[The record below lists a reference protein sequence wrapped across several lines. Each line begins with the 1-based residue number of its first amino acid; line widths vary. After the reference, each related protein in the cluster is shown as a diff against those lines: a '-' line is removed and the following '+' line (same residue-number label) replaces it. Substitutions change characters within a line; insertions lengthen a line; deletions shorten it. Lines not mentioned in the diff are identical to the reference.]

1 MAQPT
6 TLPFSAV
13 LVYISNT
20 DSPGVYTAPCG
31 FNQKSLTLDNETSDV
46 TVPDCDDPEAAAWIE
61 RAVTARSVTVAG
73 SGVLATESYAL
84 WQGWGA
90 ETRTV
95 RVVLTGLG
103 YWEGDAILQSLG
115 HAVQLGSDGNK
126 LQLNANI
133 ISTGAWAWTSVP

>member
-6 TLPFSAV
+6 TLNFSAV
-13 LVYISNT
+13 VVYIGNN
-20 DSPGVYTAPCG
+20 DSPGTFTAPCG

-46 TVPDCDDPEAAAWIE
+46 TVPDCDSPEAAAWIQ
-61 RAVTARSVTVAG
+61 RAVTARSVTVNG
-73 SGVLATESYAL
+73 SGVLATESYTL

-115 HAVQLGSDGNK
+115 HSAALGSDGNK
-126 LQLNANI
+126 VQISANI
-133 ISTGAWAWTSVP
+133 VSTGEWAWTAA